1 MGMAQLFATTSL
13 SNRNYYR
20 TAVLANILNSVPD
33 SRALDSHER
42 VILRYAPEDHK
53 DPESST
59 EGEGPVVAS
68 LSSRGPRGCVGQ
80 RRLESTREFAHIDNV
95 TSGTAR
101 AGGDDE

>member
-1 MGMAQLFATTSL
+1 M
-13 SNRNYYR
+13 
-20 TAVLANILNSVPD
+20 LANSLNSVPD

-53 DPESST
+53 DPESRT

-80 RRLESTREFAHIDNV
+80 RRLESKPEVPHRDNV
-95 TSGTAR
+95 TYWTAR
-101 AGGDDE
+101 AGVDDEDVRL